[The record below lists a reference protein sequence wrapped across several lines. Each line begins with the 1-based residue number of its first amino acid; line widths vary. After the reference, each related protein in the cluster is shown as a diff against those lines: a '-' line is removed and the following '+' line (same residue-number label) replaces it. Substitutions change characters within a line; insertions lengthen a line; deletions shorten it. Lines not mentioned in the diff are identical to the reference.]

1 MTLTL
6 KFLLVIFFTAI
17 LHIHAFS
24 QEQSSALPLY
34 NSGNAVIKKDPD
46 KAFRLFAQA
55 MNRSRQNN
63 EWEIYLETINKLASL
78 NLDDQTEK
86 KNQVLKWLEEAVNLT
101 TDLKNSDQLATLHY
115 NIADLYN
122 LAYEIDLPIKHYE
135 KAKSIWIALH
145 GELNKNVADC
155 FHGLGD
161 VYKYNKFDFHEAE
174 KCYEKA
180 LQIREK
186 IQLEDVKVVY
196 KNYYSLAATNRSQR
210 DFEKALSYGSK
221 TLELASKL
229 TPTDIEKSNGM
240 VANIYRDMGNT
251 EEAKAFYL
259 RALELNERTQDLSN
273 RAWYYLSLGETY
285 RIESLNNE
293 ALIYFKKAYGLYKRP
308 EVKDQDLFV
317 NLLIDLIDAYSIVN
331 DHKNFYKTIAEL
343 FRELKSLDRLHS
355 REAAQA
361 WFVLGGHH
369 TRNAKYDSALFYY
382 QKALIASSTGF
393 HSMNVLDNPTEEQ
406 IGYQYY
412 VSEILAMKAAS
423 MTAKFSISGDGGF
436 FNNSL
441 FCLRLAEKLISKQR
455 NTLDMDASK
464 WQFLD
469 QNYDLYENIISSL
482 FQGLRNLPTDTIHEL
497 AFRYFEQ
504 SKSRSLADALAE
516 TEQIKQISTEDSL
529 FRLHAELKRQL
540 FMAQDA
546 VNKELDNPKSSNKIS
561 TIRAEIVNLDQNIQA
576 CKLAIEQKY
585 PGYFNV
591 KYGYQTIPV
600 HEIQKVLTN
609 NNKVVL
615 EYFWGNRDVY
625 GLGISGDKIQ
635 FKRIGSPDSI
645 KMVIN
650 KLMLHLADKHATMD
664 PEMFL
669 SFSNNSYQLYHTLVQ
684 PFNEMIGSSN
694 RLQIIPDGLIGQIP
708 FEVLIE
714 EHPSGNQVNYQS
726 LKYLIKSFTIGYA
739 YASSML
745 VRKDVYRQ
753 VTTPSLLAIGFTG
766 GEPFRAGDSDLEMIA
781 GAEEELKSL
790 EKRFAAG
797 RFLMGNDATES
808 NFKTL
813 APDFDILHLAIH
825 GVGDVKRDFAASLYF
840 GKNDNQNDGE
850 LHAYELY
857 GLRLKASMAVLSSC
871 ESGVGKDY
879 RGEGMISMAS
889 AFIYSGCE
897 NILMSLWK
905 VNDQVSTALMDNFY
919 KHLLEGNSIDDA
931 LRESKLDYLKTADE
945 LTADP
950 KVWSPLVAYGNL
962 EPVFKK
968 DRSRTFIY
976 IGVGIALLVVLLLSR
991 KVYQRFIG

>member
-17 LHIHAFS
+17 LHVHAFS
-24 QEQSSALPLY
+24 QEQSSARQLY
-34 NSGNAVIKKDPD
+34 NSGNAVIEKDPD
-46 KAFRLFAQA
+46 RAFRLFAQA
-55 MNRSRQNN
+55 MNLSRQKS
-63 EWEIYLETINKLASL
+63 EWEIYLAAINKLTSL
-78 NLDDQTEK
+78 NLDDQAEK
-86 KNQVLKWLEEAVNLT
+86 KDQVLAWLEEAVNLT
-101 TDLKNSDQLATLHY
+101 TTLKNSDQLATLHY
-115 NIADLYN
+115 NIAELYN

-135 KAKSIWIALH
+135 KAKAIWIALH
-145 GELNKNVADC
+145 GDLNKNVADC

-180 LQIREK
+180 LQIREQ
-186 IQLEDVKVVY
+186 IHLEDVKVVY

-210 DFEKALSYGSK
+210 DFEKAISYGSK
-221 TLELASKL
+221 TLEMASKL
-229 TPTDIEKSNGM
+229 TPTDVEKSNGM

-251 EEAKAFYL
+251 EEAKVFYL
-259 RALELNERTQDLSN
+259 KALELNERTKDLSN

-285 RIESLNNE
+285 RIDSLNNE
-293 ALIYFKKAYGLYKRP
+293 ALIYFKKAYELYKRP
-308 EVKDQDLFV
+308 EVRDQDLFV
-317 NLLIDLIDAYSIVN
+317 NLLIDLIDAYSIVG

-355 REAAQA
+355 REAAQT

-423 MTAKFSISGDGGF
+423 MTSKFSVSRDVGF

-482 FQGLRNLPTDTIHEL
+482 CQGLKNLPADSIHEL

-516 TEQIKQISTEDSL
+516 AEQIKQISNEDSL
-529 FRLHAELKRQL
+529 FRLHADLKRQL

-546 VNKELDNPKSSNKIS
+546 INKELDNRKNSGKIS
-561 TIRAEIVNLDQNIQA
+561 TIRADIVNLDQSIQA

-600 HEIQKVLTN
+600 HEIQQVLRN
-609 NNKVVL
+609 DNKVVL
-615 EYFWGNRDVY
+615 EYFWGNKAVY

-635 FKRIGSPDSI
+635 FRRIGSSDSI
-645 KMVIN
+645 RTAIN

-664 PEMFL
+664 SDMFL
-669 SFSNNSYQLYHTLVQ
+669 SFINNSYQLYHTLVQ
-684 PFNEMIGSSN
+684 PFYQMIGGGN

-714 EHPSGNQVNYQS
+714 EQPINNQVNYQS

-745 VRKDVYRQ
+745 VRKDVRS

-766 GEPFRAGDSDLEMIA
+766 GESFRAGGSDLEMLA
-781 GAEEELKSL
+781 GAQEELKSL
-790 EKRFAAG
+790 EKRFADG
-797 RFLMGNDATES
+797 RFLTDNDATES

-813 APDFDILHLAIH
+813 APAFDILHLAIH

-840 GKNDNQNDGE
+840 GKSDNKDDGE

-857 GLRLKASMAVLSSC
+857 GLRLKALMAVLSSC

-905 VNDQVSTALMDNFY
+905 VNDQASTALMDNFY

-931 LRESKLDYLKTADE
+931 LREAKLDYLKTADE

-950 KVWSPLVAYGNL
+950 KAWSPLVAYGNL

-976 IGVGIALLVVLLLSR
+976 IGVGIALLVFLLLSR
-991 KVYQRFIG
+991 KAYQRFIR